1 MTEYLLIIFAAVV
14 ASFLFTYS
22 TIPPIVRISNEK
34 HLFDVPNSRKL
45 NKTVVPTLGG
55 VAIFIGI
62 CLGSTLFL
70 GKLQFTEL
78 RYIFAALLMLFFIG
92 LKDDILIIS
101 ARKKLL
107 VQMAAAAI
115 LVGLGGIQITSLSN
129 LFYFNQ
135 ISIWLS
141 APLSFMILLF
151 IINAMNLI
159 DGIDGLAAGISIFVS
174 GVLGTWFYVNGHFE
188 YAILSLAMS
197 GSLLAFLRFNLWGG
211 DNKVFM
217 GDTGSLI
224 LGGLLGIL
232 VIKFL
237 SFNIVAPTFLKVQ
250 NAPAFALA
258 LFIVPVT
265 DTLRVFIIR
274 LYQKRSPFSP
284 DMNHVHHLLIQSGMK
299 HIQASAFLVLYTAFF
314 ASFTLATAAYLSSTV
329 SFLLLLSMSFGAI
342 GLMKRRTDQIKL
354 KRDRQIRLTR
364 KILSTGITLHED
376 PFRFTESKK
385 KIYQN

>member
-1 MTEYLLIIFAAVV
+1 MTEYLLIIFAAVI
-14 ASFLFTYS
+14 ASFLFTYL

-34 HLFDVPNSRKL
+34 HLFDIPNSRKL
-45 NKTVVPTLGG
+45 NTTVVPTLGG
-55 VAIFIGI
+55 VGIFIGI
-62 CLGSTLFL
+62 SLGSTLFM
-70 GKLQFTEL
+70 GNLQFTEL

-92 LKDDILIIS
+92 LKDDILVIS

-107 VQMAAAAI
+107 VQIMAAAI
-115 LVGLGGIQITSLSN
+115 LVGLGNIQITSLSN
-129 LFYFNQ
+129 LFYFDQ
-135 ISIWLS
+135 ISIWFS
-141 APLSFMILLF
+141 APLSFMVLLF

-174 GVLGTWFYVNGHFE
+174 GILGAWFYVNGHFE
-188 YAILSLAMS
+188 YAILSFAVT

-224 LGGLLGIL
+224 LGGLMGIL
-232 VIKFL
+232 IIKFL
-237 SFNIVAPTFLKVQ
+237 SFNATAPSLLRMQ
-250 NAPAFALA
+250 HAPSFALA

-265 DTLRVFIIR
+265 DTLRVFFIR

-284 DMNHVHHLLIQSGMK
+284 DMNHIHHLLIKLGMG
-299 HIQASAFLVLYTAFF
+299 HIQASSFLVLYTAFF
-314 ASFTLATAAYLSSTV
+314 TSFTLATAAYLSSTV

-342 GLMKRRTDQIKL
+342 GLLKRRASHIKF
-354 KRDRQIRLTR
+354 KRDRQIKLTR
-364 KILSTGITLHED
+364 KILSTGIASQED
-376 PFRFTESKK
+376 PFRFLETKK

>member
-1 MTEYLLIIFAAVV
+1 MTEYLLIIFAAVT
-14 ASFLFTYS
+14 ASFLFTYI

-62 CLGSTLFL
+62 CLGSTLFMGNL
-70 GKLQFTEL
+70 EFTEL

-101 ARKKLL
+101 ARKKLF

-115 LVGLGGIQITSLSN
+115 LVGLGNVQITSLAN
-129 LFYFNQ
+129 LFFFNQ

-141 APLSFMILLF
+141 APLSFMILLLL
-151 IINAMNLI
+151 INAMNLI
-159 DGIDGLAAGISIFVS
+159 DGIDGLAAGISFFAS
-174 GVLGTWFYVNGHFE
+174 GVLGIWFFITGHFE
-188 YAILSLAMS
+188 YAILSFAVS

-237 SFNIVAPTFLKVQ
+237 SFNVTAPALLKVQ

-284 DMNHVHHLLIQSGMK
+284 DMNHIHHLLIQSGMK
-299 HIQASAFLVLYTAFF
+299 HIQASAFLVLYTGFF
-314 ASFTLATAAYLSSTV
+314 VSFTLATSAYLSATS
-329 SFLLLLSMSFGAI
+329 SFLILLGLSFAAI
-342 GLMKRRTDQIKL
+342 GLLKRRSDQIKL
-354 KRDRQIRLTR
+354 SRDHQIKLTR
-364 KILSTGITLHED
+364 KILSTGIPIQED
-376 PFRFTESKK
+376 PFRFTEAKK

>member
-159 DGIDGLAAGISIFVS
+159 DGIDGLAAGISILVS

-237 SFNIVAPTFLKVQ
+237 SFNIVAPSFLKVQ

-364 KILSTGITLHED
+364 KILSTGIALHED